1 MENTKEYLAM
11 EAEDMKGTFYGWD
24 MKCQSDSQTL
34 AVITDHLFRATWN
47 IICFETDKA
56 SFEYEYP

>member
-1 MENTKEYLAM
+1 
-11 EAEDMKGTFYGWD
+11 MKGTFYGWY